1 MDNLKDLARQ
11 TGAWRSGR
19 REFLRRAAL
28 LGLSL
33 GAAEQLAATLGHPG
47 EAQGAFSFKIPKHPP
62 THLAKVDTAKYKT
75 SPPLK
80 IGYADA
86 SQSNSWRIMTKAN
99 VDYAASTYGSKVQL
113 LYTNANDSVPKQIS
127 DIEDLVTRGAQA
139 IIIGATDDKAV
150 CPSIV
155 KLNARGIPSIILERA
170 VQCTDY
176 TTFINT
182 DLVWHGIL
190 MMEYVCQKIGGKG
203 NVVIIG
209 GAPGNGATVDVMKG
223 YKEVLGRYPN
233 VRLLATDYAYYDPAK
248 GRQVMENFLTAYSKI
263 DGIAIMSG
271 NMGIGVYKAVAAA
284 GRVSQIK
291 AWTGDDAN
299 GWLKIVAKEKLPS
312 MNIPDPVT
320 CGQDA
325 VRAAVDILEGRKVT
339 NPWLVQAPMITDQ
352 NIGQYVR
359 FDRPDEWW
367 YSKLPDRFDP
377 YAKK

>member
-62 THLAKVDTAKYKT
+62 THLAEVDTSKYKT

-150 CPSIV
+150 CPSIA

-176 TTFINT
+176 TTFI
-182 DLVWHGIL
+182 
-190 MMEYVCQKIGGKG
+190 
-203 NVVIIG
+203 
-209 GAPGNGATVDVMKG
+209 
-223 YKEVLGRYPN
+223 PN
-233 VRLLATDYAYYDPAK
+233 PA
-248 GRQVMENFLTAYSKI
+248 
-263 DGIAIMSG
+263 
-271 NMGIGVYKAVAAA
+271 
-284 GRVSQIK
+284 
-291 AWTGDDAN
+291 
-299 GWLKIVAKEKLPS
+299 
-312 MNIPDPVT
+312 
-320 CGQDA
+320 
-325 VRAAVDILEGRKVT
+325 
-339 NPWLVQAPMITDQ
+339 
-352 NIGQYVR
+352 
-359 FDRPDEWW
+359 
-367 YSKLPDRFDP
+367 
-377 YAKK
+377 